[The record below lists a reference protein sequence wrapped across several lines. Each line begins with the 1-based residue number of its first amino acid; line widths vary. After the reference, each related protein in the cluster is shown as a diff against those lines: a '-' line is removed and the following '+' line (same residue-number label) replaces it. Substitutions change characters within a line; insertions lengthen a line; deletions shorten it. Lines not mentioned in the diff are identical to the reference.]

1 MGDFYEFDA
10 FVAKHNIKDEELGAA
25 FAAWMSGATEWDGD
39 FEKVEE

>member
-1 MGDFYEFDA
+1 MDDFDK
-10 FVAKHNIKDEELGAA
+10 FVEKHSIQPDELGAA